1 MKNCKLCFV
10 FPNILKLY
18 ILGLR
23 ATKML
28 IRSIC
33 SKVIYAMFKR
43 YTNANLK
50 ISPYVCSYK
59 NNILIISHSQY

>member
-10 FPNILKLY
+10 FPNTLKLY
-18 ILGLR
+18 ILGLQ

-33 SKVIYAMFKR
+33 SKVIYAMFKG
-43 YTNANLK
+43 
-50 ISPYVCSYK
+50 
-59 NNILIISHSQY
+59 ILMRI